1 MTPSFVQ
8 ILLAAWVASA
18 PARAAS
24 GKGAPDAT
32 APPGVPSSEA
42 PSPEA
47 ISEVPAATPPLV
59 EVPTARPTAET
70 PAAEAP
76 PEVPPSLDPTQAPAS
91 RLSPETGGGEPSSS
105 HVTAELGGLDDLS
118 LERMLN
124 VQVRSASFFV
134 LPAEKVPNTSY
145 RLEVKMFSKLPVRTL
160 AELLDATV
168 PGLFVGNDRFLGP
181 VLAQRGAMTDS
192 NAKTV
197 VMLDGQNLNQRFA
210 HGYNMALA
218 LPLLGDID
226 TVEVIQ
232 GPGAILYGSGS
243 ISGFVNMLPKS
254 GRTSPGLTLTS
265 ELGAFDV
272 ATTVQT
278 SYGLVYG
285 PRKGNDLFIYAGLA
299 RAGGF
304 VPDGHD
310 WNQSGGIDLSND
322 RQGGI
327 QPSGKV
333 TFNWHDGHLRLKG
346 QYLDMWST
354 QAGGMSGD
362 PPTGWHEG
370 YLALRPEY
378 SIPLTSTQ
386 ELTLVGA
393 LMLHESG
400 FATRDGRELLATT
413 SATNAVGDTQK
424 RLPYTGR
431 ESNYTARL
439 VYRLRAFARQKIAA
453 GAEFATREF
462 AGNKAWFYPV
472 PRDLAFDSLSRW
484 NEYSAFA
491 EDVVEYGALL
501 AVAGLRYDLVDFQGG
516 YFVARD
522 SYDVMPKD
530 HVSQVSPRLSL
541 AYQLGY
547 GLSTRIAYQRGFRV
561 ADADDLQEN
570 RRLTGPNNRYWTPV
584 GQFGGPTWTAPPAVV
599 APETV
604 DSLELNV
611 HGQKT
616 FRAFNLIGDVNG
628 YYSRFDRY
636 IIYDVGQ
643 RNAASPFASAGGEI
657 VGKIQTGRGDT
668 AQLSYAYS
676 RPVGLDAAAAQE
688 IQLTDAQRSSWR
700 LYYPHQIKLSG
711 TAVVP
716 GFARALSIG
725 AAARYYSGLPAWS
738 HAEALAATA
747 DPNWNETA
755 RTKPLIAVSA
765 SAIYDV
771 TQKLQ
776 LKLAV
781 ENSYH
786 NGTPVSDLYAGH
798 PELTAVGLDRRLFY
812 LTLVA
817 KVD

>member
-1 MTPSFVQ
+1 MKLSLFQV
-8 ILLAAWVASA
+8 LLVVLAA
-18 PARAAS
+18 PAWAAAS
-24 GKGAPDAT
+24 PAPDEAAAGSP
-32 APPGVPSSEA
+32 APE
-42 PSPEA
+42 
-47 ISEVPAATPPLV
+47 EVDAGA
-59 EVPTARPTAET
+59 
-70 PAAEAP
+70 AAEAP
-76 PEVPPSLDPTQAPAS
+76 APPVEAPPALQAPAVETPPQPPS
-91 RLSPETGGGEPSSS
+91 APPPIEAPARLPETPVDGDLD
-105 HVTAELGGLDDLS
+105 LGGLDDLS

-124 VQVRSASFFV
+124 VQVGSASFFA

-145 RLEVKMFSKLPVRTL
+145 RLEGKAFARLPVRTL
-160 AELLDATV
+160 ADLLDASV
-168 PGLFVGNDRFLGP
+168 PGLFVGSDRFAGP
-181 VLAQRGAMTDS
+181 IIAQRGAMTDS

-254 GRTSPGLTLTS
+254 GRTSPGLTFSS

-272 ATTVQT
+272 ATTAQT
-278 SYGLVYG
+278 SYGLTYG
-285 PRKGNDLFIYAGLA
+285 PRQANDLFIYAGLA

-304 VPDGHD
+304 VPAGHD
-310 WNQSGGIDLSND
+310 WNQDRGVDLSND
-322 RQGGI
+322 RQGGV

-333 TFNWHDGHLRLKG
+333 TLNWHDGNLRVKG
-346 QYLDMWST
+346 QFLDMWST
-354 QAGGMSGD
+354 QPGGASGQ

-378 SIPLTSTQ
+378 AIPLTPSQ
-386 ELTLVGA
+386 DLTLVGS

-400 FATRDGRELLATT
+400 FTARDQRDLLAAPPTLP
-413 SATNAVGDTQK
+413 AMGDTQQ

-439 VYRLRAFARQKIAA
+439 VYRLRAFAGQKLAA

-491 EDVVEYGALL
+491 EDVLEYGRLL

-516 YFVARD
+516 YFVSRD
-522 SYDVMPKD
+522 SYDVMPND

-541 AYQLGY
+541 AYQLGH
-547 GLSTRIAYQRGFRV
+547 GLSTRVAYQRGFRV
-561 ADADDLQEN
+561 ADANDLQEN
-570 RRLTGPNNRYWTPV
+570 RRLAGPNNRDWTPV

-604 DSLELNV
+604 DSIELNV

-636 IIYDVGQ
+636 IVYDVGQ
-643 RNAASPFASAGGEI
+643 RNAVSPFASIGGEV
-657 VGKIQTGRGDT
+657 VGKIQTKRGDT

-676 RPVGLDAAAAQE
+676 RPGSLDAETAQE
-688 IQLTDAQRSSWR
+688 IQLTNAQRSSWR
-700 LYYPHQIKLSG
+700 LYYPHQIKLTG
-711 TAVVP
+711 ALIVP
-716 GFARALSIG
+716 GFAKALSIG
-725 AAARYYSGLPAWS
+725 AAARYYSGLPAWNQ
-738 HAEALAATA
+738 AEALAATA
-747 DPNWNETA
+747 DPTWNESA
-755 RTKPLIAVSA
+755 RSKPLIAASA
-765 SAIYDV
+765 SAAYDITTKV
-771 TQKLQ
+771 Q
-776 LKLAV
+776 LKLIV

-786 NGTPVSDLYAGH
+786 NGTPVSGLYVGH
-798 PELTAVGLDRRLFY
+798 PELTAVGLDQRLFY
-812 LTLVA
+812 LTLTA

>member
-1 MTPSFVQ
+1 MKTMVVQ
-8 ILLAAWVASA
+8 LLMAALVASS
-18 PARAAS
+18 PAGATAANH
-24 GKGAPDAT
+24 APDAT
-32 APPGVPSSEA
+32 AGGGTSPETPAPGSSSA
-42 PSPEA
+42 APAAAPPSPEA
-47 ISEVPAATPPLV
+47 PAASPSG
-59 EVPTARPTAET
+59 ET
-70 PAAEAP
+70 PAAGALPEIPPSPNAP
-76 PEVPPSLDPTQAPAS
+76 ETPASVAAPETTLGGTSDPEVA
-91 RLSPETGGGEPSSS
+91 
-105 HVTAELGGLDDLS
+105 VELRGLDDLS

-145 RLEVKMFSKLPVRTL
+145 RLEMKAFSKLPVRTL
-160 AELLDATV
+160 AELLDATI
-168 PGLFVGNDRFLGP
+168 PGLFVGNDRFVGP
-181 VLAQRGAMTDS
+181 VLAHRGAMTDS

-254 GRTSPGLTLTS
+254 GRTSPGLMFTS

-278 SYGLVYG
+278 SYGLSYG

-310 WNQSGGIDLSND
+310 WNQDRGTDLSSD
-322 RQGGI
+322 RQGGV

-333 TFNWHDGHLRLKG
+333 TLNWHHGNLRLKA

-354 QAGGMSGD
+354 QAAGMSGNL
-362 PPTGWHEG
+362 PTGWHEG
-370 YLALRPEY
+370 YLSLRPEY
-378 SIPLTSTQ
+378 TIPLTSTQ
-386 ELTLVGA
+386 ELTLVGSV
-393 LMLHESG
+393 MLHESG
-400 FATRDGRELLATT
+400 FTERDGRQLLASIPTT
-413 SATNAVGDTQK
+413 STLSETQK

-491 EDVVEYGALL
+491 EDVIEYGPLL

-516 YFVARD
+516 YFVARGA
-522 SYDVMPKD
+522 YDVMPKD

-541 AYQLGY
+541 AYQLGH
-547 GLSTRIAYQRGFRV
+547 GLSTRLSYQRGFRV
-561 ADADDLQEN
+561 ADANDLQEN

-604 DSLELNV
+604 DSVELNV

-616 FRAFNLIGDVNG
+616 FRTFNLIGDVNS

-636 IIYDVGQ
+636 IVYDVGQ
-643 RNAASPFASAGGEI
+643 RNAPSPFASVGGEI
-657 VGKIQTGRGDT
+657 VGKVQTSRGDT

-676 RPVGLDAAAAQE
+676 KPVGLDAATAQE
-688 IQLTDAQRSSWR
+688 IQLTNAQRSSWR

-711 TAVVP
+711 ALVVP
-716 GFARALSIG
+716 GFGRALSIG
-725 AAARYYSGLPAWS
+725 AAARYYSGLPVWNQAQ
-738 HAEALAATA
+738 ALAATA
-747 DPNWNETA
+747 DPTWDETA
-755 RTKPLIAVSA
+755 RSKPLIAVSA
-765 SAIYDV
+765 SAFYEV
-771 TQKLQ
+771 TSRLQ
-776 LKLAV
+776 LKLIV

-798 PELTAVGLDRRLFY
+798 PELTATGLDRRLFY

>member
-1 MTPSFVQ
+1 MNLSWVQ
-8 ILLAAWVASA
+8 LLMLALVASSAARPAAADEA
-18 PARAAS
+18 PAGPTS
-24 GKGAPDAT
+24 SQTPDIGT
-32 APPGVPSSEA
+32 PSEA
-42 PSPEA
+42 PAAP
-47 ISEVPAATPPLV
+47 PATP
-59 EVPTARPTAET
+59 ETPTARPAAET
-70 PAAEAP
+70 PAAGPP
-76 PEVPPSLDPTQAPAS
+76 PETAPSPNSSEVPA
-91 RLSPETGGGEPSSS
+91 RVVVPEARVGETSGPE
-105 HVTAELGGLDDLS
+105 VAVEPGGLEDLS
-118 LERMLN
+118 LERMLS

-145 RLEVKMFSKLPVRTL
+145 RLDFKSFSRLPVRTL
-160 AELLDATV
+160 ADLLDATV
-168 PGLFVGNDRFLGP
+168 PGLFVGNDRFAGP

-210 HGYNMALA
+210 HGYNMALS

-265 ELGAFDV
+265 ELGPFDV
-272 ATTVQT
+272 ATTMQT
-278 SYGLVYG
+278 SYGLTYG
-285 PRKGNDLFIYAGLA
+285 PRKANDLFIYAGLA

-304 VPDGHD
+304 VPDAHD
-310 WNQSGGIDLSND
+310 WNQGRGIDLSSD
-322 RQGGI
+322 RQGGV

-333 TFNWHDGHLRLKG
+333 TLNWHDGHLRLKG

-362 PPTGWHEG
+362 QPTGWHEG

-378 SIPLTSTQ
+378 AIPLTSTQ
-386 ELTLVGA
+386 DLTLVGS

-400 FATRDGRELLATT
+400 FAARDGRELLATT
-413 SATNAVGDTQK
+413 PTSSTTGDTQK

-431 ESNYTARL
+431 ESSYTARL
-439 VYRLRAFARQKIAA
+439 VYRLRALARQKIAA

-472 PRDLAFDSLSRW
+472 PRDVSFDSLSRW

-561 ADADDLQEN
+561 ADADDLQDN
-570 RRLTGPNNRYWTPV
+570 RRLTGPGNRYWTPV

-604 DSLELNV
+604 DSVELNV
-611 HGQKT
+611 HDQKT
-616 FRAFNLIGDVNG
+616 FRTFNLIGDVNG
-628 YYSRFDRY
+628 YYSRFDHY
-636 IIYDVGQ
+636 IVYDVGQ
-643 RNAASPFASAGGEI
+643 RNAVSPFASVGGEI
-657 VGKIQTGRGDT
+657 VAKVQTRRGDT

-676 RPVGLDAAAAQE
+676 RPVGLDAATAQE

-711 TAVVP
+711 ALIVP
-716 GFARALSIG
+716 GFAKALSIG
-725 AAARYYSGLPAWS
+725 AAARYYSGLPVWN

-747 DPNWNETA
+747 DPTWNETA
-755 RTKPLIAVSA
+755 RSKPLIAVSA

-771 TQKLQ
+771 TSRLQ
-776 LKLAV
+776 LKLIV